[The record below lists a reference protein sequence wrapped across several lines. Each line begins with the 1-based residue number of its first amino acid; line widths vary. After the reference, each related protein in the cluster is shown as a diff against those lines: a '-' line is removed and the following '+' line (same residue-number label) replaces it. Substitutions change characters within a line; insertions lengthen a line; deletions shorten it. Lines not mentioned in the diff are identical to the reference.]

1 MDKAVILPS
10 RGDGVLL
17 DTWEGW
23 NKHKKLLVLS
33 KNLRN
38 VPGKCLGQVCVYYAS
53 NVLNDYIQLAKKH
66 SST

>member
-1 MDKAVILPS
+1 MEYYRIPVKA
-10 RGDGVLL
+10 
-17 DTWEGW
+17 EK
-23 NKHKKLLVLS
+23 NHKMLLVLS
-33 KNLRN
+33 KKLRN